1 MSRLYD
7 RMALMPDVSSK
18 IFTLI
23 ERMAL
28 GELGQ
33 FCLFSYKS
41 HTIPGEVG
49 YIFIAIAGW
58 LQATLKNERDA
69 ILESIQTESIKHA
82 VLKSIQTEIIKQKLK
97 NAVLIG
103 IYVVLKGE
111 NNLKVKEGPQR
122 PKTNST
128 RTHKDLFYQKRG
140 WSCKH
145 KPRMYLLSGLIN
157 LLSDES
163 NSLLHYSLN

>member
-49 YIFIAIAGW
+49 YIFIAIAG
-58 LQATLKNERDA
+58 
-69 ILESIQTESIKHA
+69 
-82 VLKSIQTEIIKQKLK
+82 
-97 NAVLIG
+97 
-103 IYVVLKGE
+103 
-111 NNLKVKEGPQR
+111 
-122 PKTNST
+122 
-128 RTHKDLFYQKRG
+128 
-140 WSCKH
+140 
-145 KPRMYLLSGLIN
+145 
-157 LLSDES
+157 
-163 NSLLHYSLN
+163 